1 MDIFMH
7 ISTERAL
14 QATVELIRQKHAH
27 YNLSSAHG
35 HRAFFRL
42 LVPVLFLD
50 NLCPQFDVSSLAAKQ
65 ILPLTKSAGSMRFH
79 PE

>member
-14 QATVELIRQKHAH
+14 QATVELILQNHDYYNMSFAHARH
-27 YNLSSAHG
+27 
-35 HRAFFRL
+35 AFFRL

-50 NLCPQFDVSSLAAKQ
+50 NLCPAIRRIVARGQAHS
-65 ILPLTKSAGSMRFH
+65 GSH
-79 PE
+79 